1 MSAPERA
8 TPISRRA
15 GRRLNFDAFPTIP
28 VGKAQQCLTG
38 WPEITAR
45 IRASGARTVVV
56 EAYPGVRSADLR
68 QLVAGLEPELV
79 LDVTDALRP
88 EQEIDRLVADEVT
101 DDPVFGRLTRL
112 DLADFFVADELAKL
126 GCRAAQCSG
135 QVLVV
140 GTGASLVTRGDL
152 LVYVDLTRRE
162 ATLRQRAHAVANLGS
177 SDAAARPSLMYKRA
191 YFVDWRVADGHKN
204 RIWSDVDVFLD
215 LMQVDCPRA
224 VDGPVL
230 RAALTNVAHRPFRLV
245 PYFDPA
251 PWGGQW
257 MRSVFGV
264 GRDEKQLGWCFDCVP
279 EENSLLLGFGDR
291 RFETPAQNLV
301 SAEPSALLGESVAAA
316 FGGEFPIRFDLLD
329 TMDGGNLSLQV
340 HPLTSYIREQF
351 GMSFTQDES
360 YYLLDADDG
369 ATVYLGLRSGVDRD
383 RMLAAL
389 RAAERGNA
397 EFPAEQFVNQLPARR
412 HDHFLI
418 PAGTVHCSGRGGVV
432 LEISATPYIFTFKLW
447 DWGRPGLDGR
457 PRPVHL
463 DHGQANI
470 RWERD
475 TDYVR
480 THLVNQLT
488 PLAAGPGWREERTG
502 LHEAEFID
510 THRHWFS
517 TPVEHPA
524 GTGVNVLNLVAG
536 EEAVVTSPDGSFPP
550 LTVHFGETFVVP
562 AAAGAYR
569 IVPVDLGADP
579 ECATIKAF
587 VRQGD
592 AGS

>member
-1 MSAPERA
+1 MSANDWAPVA
-8 TPISRRA
+8 SLRR
-15 GRRLNFDAFPTIP
+15 RNFDAYPVIP
-28 VGKAQQCLTG
+28 VGPAEQCLTG
-38 WPEITAR
+38 WPEIVAR
-45 IRASGARTVVV
+45 IRGSGAHTVVV
-56 EAYPGVRSADLR
+56 ESYPGVPVDDLS
-68 QLVAGLEPELV
+68 QLVAGVEPELV
-79 LDVTDALRP
+79 LDTACALRP

-112 DLADFFVADELAKL
+112 ELADFFVADELAKL
-126 GCRAAQCSG
+126 GNLAAQCTG
-135 QVLVV
+135 RVLVL

-152 LVYVDLTRRE
+152 LVYADLTRRE
-162 ATLRQRAHAVANLGS
+162 ATLRQRSHRVPNLGS
-177 SDAAARPSLMYKRA
+177 SDVTVQPSLMYKRA
-191 YFVDWRVADGHKN
+191 YFVDWRVADRQKM
-204 RIWSDVDVFLD
+204 RTWPQVDVFLD
-215 LMQVDCPRA
+215 LTEPDWPRA

-230 RAALTNVAHRPFRLV
+230 RAALTDVAHRPFRLV

-264 GRDEKQLGWCFDCVP
+264 GLDEQQLGWCFDCVP
-279 EENSLLLGFGDR
+279 EENSLLLGFGER

-301 SAEPSALLGESVAAA
+301 SAEPEALLGREVAAR
-316 FGGEFPIRFDLLD
+316 FDGQFPIRFDLLD

-340 HPLTSYIREQF
+340 HPLTTYIREKF

-360 YYLLDADDG
+360 YYMLAADAE
-369 ATVYLGLRSGVDRD
+369 ATVFLGLRSGVDGEA
-383 RMLAAL
+383 MLAAL
-389 RAAERGNA
+389 REAERGGA
-397 EFPAEQFVNQLPARR
+397 AFSAEQFVNQLPARR

-463 DHGQANI
+463 EHGWANI

-480 THLVNQLT
+480 TNLVNQLT
-488 PLAAGPGWREERTG
+488 PLAAGPGWRQERTG

-510 THRHWFS
+510 THRHWFCV
-517 TPVEHPA
+517 PVEHPP

-536 EEAVVTSPDGSFPP
+536 EEVRVESPAGTFAP

-562 AAAGAYR
+562 AAAGEYR
-569 IVPVDLGADP
+569 IVPVEAGADGQ
-579 ECATIKAF
+579 CATIKAF

-592 AGS
+592 TGS